1 MKAFNLNINPTALQV
16 MIQDAERTHPNEC
29 CGFLFGRD
37 EEESRTVE
45 IALPIVN
52 SKEGDQRRRFQI
64 TPLEYMKAER
74 YADEHDLT
82 LLGVCHSHPEH
93 PAQPSEHDRSQAM
106 PWFSYVIISVFSGI
120 HQDVHSFRLN
130 EERQFEQENI
140 LTSNIKN

>member
-37 EEESRTVE
+37 DEESRTVE

-64 TPLEYMKAER
+64 TPLEYMKAELD
-74 YADEHDLT
+74 YSIDVKYIDGDAELEKLYGEQVPVTHIDGEHHDFWR
-82 LLGVCHSHPEH
+82 VDPE
-93 PAQPSEHDRSQAM
+93 R
-106 PWFSYVIISVFSGI
+106 
-120 HQDVHSFRLN
+120 FRACL
-130 EERQFEQENI
+130 ETHRQRQ
-140 LTSNIKN
+140 